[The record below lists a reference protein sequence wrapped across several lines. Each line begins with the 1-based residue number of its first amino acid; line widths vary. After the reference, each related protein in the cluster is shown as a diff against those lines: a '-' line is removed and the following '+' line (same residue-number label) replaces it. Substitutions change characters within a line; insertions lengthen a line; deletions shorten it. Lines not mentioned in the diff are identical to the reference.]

1 METHYTWKTKFF
13 SNNFQ
18 ILQFDNQVG
27 EIRNKAFTRTA
38 EGELNGRRLLFEIKG
53 FFRQETKIIDLKD
66 DSVLFE
72 VKIGTWRQKA
82 SFNYNGKDYAWQYD
96 NFWNTKFSI
105 NTDMGPVVKYQTINF
120 GGDIVSYINDEVL
133 ILTGMLIKNYFRQR
147 AASAAAAST

>member
-13 SNNFQ
+13 SNNYE
-18 ILQFDNQVG
+18 ILQYDNQVG

-38 EGELNGRRLLFEIKG
+38 EGELNGRRLSFETKG
-53 FFRQETKIIDLKD
+53 FFRQETRIVDLKD
-66 DSVLFE
+66 NSVVFD
-72 VKIGTWRQKA
+72 VAIGTWRSKA
-82 SFNYNGKDYAWQYD
+82 SFNYNGKAYTWQYD

-105 NTDMGPVVKYQTINF
+105 SSENGPVIKYQTYNF

-133 ILTGMLIKNYFRQR
+133 ILTGLLIKNYFRQR